1 MSDDFVERMT
11 RRRVGLEALR
21 RLRRLVDAEQ
31 ALEAD
36 KARLVRRL
44 TIALAVL
51 AGLTFLYFV
60 LR

>member
-21 RLRRLVDAEQ
+21 RLRRLVDAER

-36 KARLVRRL
+36 KARLAQRL
-44 TIALAVL
+44 TMALAVL

>member
-1 MSDDFVERMT
+1 MSDDYVERMT

-21 RLRRLVDAEQ
+21 RLRRLVDAER

-36 KARLVRRL
+36 KARLAQRL
-44 TIALAVL
+44 TIVLAVL
-51 AGLTFLYFV
+51 AGLTFLYFI